1 MPPDRDALLTARSVY
16 VGDSLPVRVGPVRP
30 PQTTDGELICLV
42 AARVLV
48 DCQCDRQFL
57 AVAAWRLAQRFPR
70 RPKHSGYRQ
79 RVRRLAPR
87 IARALSMLALDTP
100 DSDRQLGLLDSTA
113 VSCAQGR
120 TTVRRSNVAG
130 VASDGSCAA
139 HGRSCWGVP
148 LYLPCTTDGIPV
160 GYELAPA
167 NTPEREVAAEL
178 LERPAGPGQIIIADK
193 GFVGAAFEQLVLDL
207 DCAFRR
213 PDH

>member
-30 PQTTDGELICLV
+30 PQTTDGELICL
-42 AARVLV
+42 AAAQILV
-48 DCQCDRQFL
+48 DCQCDR
-57 AVAAWRLAQRFPR
+57 W
-70 RPKHSGYRQ
+70 
-79 RVRRLAPR
+79 
-87 IARALSMLALDTP
+87 
-100 DSDRQLGLLDSTA
+100 LGLLDSTA
-113 VSCAQGR
+113 VSCAQGG